1 MRLKFEYLFAFALLA
16 VLSAALFLFR
26 HDSDLVNLIIGSLV
40 GGFGSITAYF
50 FTKHNPNKGE

>member
-16 VLSAALFLFR
+16 ILSAALFLFR
-26 HDSDLVNLIIGSLV
+26 NDSDLVNLIIGSLV

>member
-1 MRLKFEYLFAFALLA
+1 MRLKFEYLFSFALLA

-26 HDSDLVNLIIGSLV
+26 YDSDLVNLIIGSLV

>member
-1 MRLKFEYLFAFALLA
+1 MRLKFEYLFSFALLA
-16 VLSAALFLFR
+16 ILSAALFLFR

>member
-1 MRLKFEYLFAFALLA
+1 MRLKFEYIFAFALLA

-26 HDSDLVNLIIGSLV
+26 HDSDMVNLIIGSLV

>member
-1 MRLKFEYLFAFALLA
+1 MRLKFEYIFAFALLA

>member
-16 VLSAALFLFR
+16 ILSAALFLFR